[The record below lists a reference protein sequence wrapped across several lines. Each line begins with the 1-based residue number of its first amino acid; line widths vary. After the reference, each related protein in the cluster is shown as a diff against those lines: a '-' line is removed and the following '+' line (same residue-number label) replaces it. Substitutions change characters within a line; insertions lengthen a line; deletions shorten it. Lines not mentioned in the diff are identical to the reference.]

1 MASWSLPR
9 SAVASLFASS
19 WAVSKSGTDNSSVVG
34 AHRRERSEYVIAP
47 LPPVSTA
54 LIKRSDSA
62 SLNPKLR
69 QS

>member
-1 MASWSLPR
+1 MVPAEVCRCQPVRKQLGYQQE
-9 SAVASLFASS
+9 
-19 WAVSKSGTDNSSVVG
+19 GTNNSFVVG